1 MQGMDILVGEGVK
14 ELILLIGNLGD
25 KTLIR
30 LLRILDNDITGYARF
45 NRVRITFVLAFLGL
59 Y

>member
-45 NRVRITFVLAFLGL
+45 NRVRITFVLGSLGL